1 MKNILQ
7 YLVEGV
13 KMKKRN
19 PFTAILILT
28 GLMLL
33 PFMAFLFD
41 RFLLKLDNTFLI
53 FAEML
58 ILSLGVLSGFLIY
71 IFFFK

>member
-1 MKNILQ
+1 
-7 YLVEGV
+7 
-13 KMKKRN
+13 MKKRN

>member
-1 MKNILQ
+1 
-7 YLVEGV
+7 
-13 KMKKRN
+13 MKKN

-33 PFMAFLFD
+33 PFLTFLFD
-41 RFLLKLDNTFLI
+41 KHLLNLDNSFLI
-53 FAEML
+53 FAEMI
-58 ILSLGVLSGFLIY
+58 ILSLGILSGILIY